1 MSGFQEMSERC
12 SVRTLTLADEIV
24 VLLLDDDA
32 GDIALVDRP
41 VAAIAAV
48 GGILMELALR
58 LRIDTDPG
66 HLYVIDAADTGDGL
80 LDAVLQ
86 EIAAFETP
94 HPSTWWVDEL
104 AGRHSQIL
112 DQVMQR
118 LVEAGILR
126 QEERR
131 FLWVFSRRAYP
142 QVSGRERLEAK
153 ARLMAVL
160 FNDEVPDPR
169 DTLLL
174 GLANATGVLSRMLS
188 RTEFDHAASRIA
200 QVTRL
205 EEIGRSVALV
215 CQQVLDAL
223 GMTTRNYPV

>member
-1 MSGFQEMSERC
+1 MSGLC
-12 SVRTLTLADEIV
+12 SVQTLTLADEIV
-24 VLLLDDDA
+24 VLLLDDEI
-32 GDIALVDRP
+32 GDVALVNRP
-41 VAAIAAV
+41 IAAIAAV

-58 LRIDTDPG
+58 LRIDTDPIR
-66 HLYVIDAADTGDGL
+66 LFVIDAAETGERL

-86 EIAAFETP
+86 EIAAVAVS

-104 AGRHSQIL
+104 AGRHSHIL

-142 QVSGRERLEAK
+142 QVSGRERREAK

-188 RTEFDHAASRIA
+188 DEEFDRAAARIA
-200 QVTRL
+200 QVANL
-205 EEIGRSVALV
+205 EEIGRSVAQV
-215 CQQVLDAL
+215 CRQVLNAL
-223 GMTTRNYPV
+223 GQTMRNYPV